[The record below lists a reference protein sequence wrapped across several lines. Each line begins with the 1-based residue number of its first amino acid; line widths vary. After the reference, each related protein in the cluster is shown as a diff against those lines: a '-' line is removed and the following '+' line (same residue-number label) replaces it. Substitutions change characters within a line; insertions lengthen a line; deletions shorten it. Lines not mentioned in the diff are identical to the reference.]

1 MSDEFVLLKTFQQPH
16 EAYIIMS
23 RLEEEGIPV
32 IIADENAIWAS
43 PFYSLAI
50 GGVRMM
56 VRQEDFPAAVE
67 LLKLIEEGLFLNDE
81 E

>member
-1 MSDEFVLLKTFQQPH
+1 MPDEFVLLKTFQYPH

-32 IIADENAIWAS
+32 MIADENAVWAN

-50 GGVRMM
+50 GGVRIM
-56 VRQEDFPAAVE
+56 VRQAASTKG
-67 LLKLIEEGLFLNDE
+67 LKGT
-81 E
+81 